1 MFRFEDYS
9 DSGRRGYAIA
19 RKLFDSI
26 IATLLKDPRIRAVVS
41 RDDLDLLV
49 ANTLRDT
56 ETRLIREFRGRV
68 HVEDFPGGD
77 DAEV

>member
-19 RKLFDSI
+19 REIFDSI
-26 IATLLKDPRIRAVVS
+26 VTTLRKDPRIRAVVS

-49 ANTLRDT
+49 ADTLRAT

-68 HVEDFPGGD
+68 HVEEFPGAD